1 MAGVTDMPYRALCR
15 QQGACFTYTEM
26 VSAKALEYK
35 NKNTRPLLRV
45 SDEEG
50 LAALQLFG
58 SDPQTM
64 ANEALKLEDGPYA
77 FFDVN
82 MGCPMPKIVG
92 NGDGSA
98 LMKNPKLAGEII
110 SAMTK
115 VLHKPV
121 TVKIRMGF
129 DKNSVNAVEI
139 AKIAQG
145 CGAAAVAVHGRCAED
160 YYSGKANWDI
170 IGEVKAA
177 VDIPVIGSGDIYS
190 GKDAKE
196 MLLRSGCDGVM
207 AARGARGNPWIFHNI
222 KQYLEMGTEPE
233 KPSIE
238 EVKEMILRH
247 TRAQIE
253 FSSENIAIRQM
264 RKHVAWYSAG
274 YPEGAQL
281 RRRINTAATF
291 GEFEEILTMWGA

>member
-1 MAGVTDMPYRALCR
+1 MPYRALCR

-222 KQYLEMGTEPE
+222 KQYLETGTEPE

>member
-222 KQYLEMGTEPE
+222 KQYLETGTEPE